1 MIVASSKYKETKTL
15 HSLLENAST
24 NRENLLKEVTVK
36 GEAEE

>member
-1 MIVASSKYKETKTL
+1 VIVASSKYKETKTL